1 MISQPNDIE
10 MILDQAHEQKWP
22 FLQQFEAL
30 KHVGVTS
37 YEVVPATYNLVFYGT
52 FGIWRTR
59 QAPDTIADVT
69 AATEFNQ
76 EALLQALNQRMEKKS
91 TYVEFLQHI
100 AHAGIDRYVVDM
112 ADRTVTYYGIDEE
125 HYYVQYIP

>member
-10 MILDQAHEQKWP
+10 MILDQAHEQEWP
-22 FLQQFEAL
+22 FPQQFDAL
-30 KHVGVTS
+30 KRVGVTS

-59 QAPDTIADVT
+59 QAPDTLADAAT
-69 AATEFNQ
+69 AAGFNQ
-76 EALLQALNQRMEKKS
+76 EALIKALDLRMEKQL
-91 TYVEFLQHI
+91 TYIEFLQHI
-100 AHAGIDRYVVDM
+100 AQAGIDRYVVDM
-112 ADRTVTYYGIDEE
+112 AQRTVTYYGIDEE